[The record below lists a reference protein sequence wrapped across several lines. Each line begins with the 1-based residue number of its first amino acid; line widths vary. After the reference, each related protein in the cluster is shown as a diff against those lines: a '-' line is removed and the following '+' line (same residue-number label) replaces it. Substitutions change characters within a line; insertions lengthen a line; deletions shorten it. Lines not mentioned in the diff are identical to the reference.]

1 MCLLQFIRFVKNN
14 HGWVSI
20 LYVPACLHSQNTT
33 TFIACDELL
42 IVLLL
47 D

>member
-1 MCLLQFIRFVKNN
+1 MCLLQSIRFVKNN
-14 HGWVSI
+14 HVRVFI

-42 IVLLL
+42 IVLFL